1 MKTQTVK
8 YKASELK
15 KFHILAGKLA
25 MSEAEKREMIRS
37 FGVES
42 SRDLS
47 YSQLKEAC
55 SLLSYR
61 INRKAQDLDL
71 WRKRVIAAACSYIDC
86 SNLKS
91 ITDKVEYAKGIA
103 AKAAS
108 VDHFNDIQQ
117 HKLQL
122 LYNTFIKKSA
132 LQAEVTQALSEAEIF
147 LNDIKK
153 KLNIK

>member
-15 KFHILAGKLA
+15 KFHILAGKAGL
-25 MSEAEKREMIRS
+25 SEAEKREIIRS

-42 SRDLS
+42 SRDMS

-61 INRKAQDLDL
+61 INRRAQELDI

-91 ITDKVEYAKGIA
+91 VTDKVEYAKGIA

-122 LYNTFIKKSA
+122 LYNTFIKKRT
-132 LQAEVTQALSEAEIF
+132 LMAEVTQSLAEAELF
-147 LNDIKK
+147 LCDIKK